1 MAVPDTTI
9 VELPLDID
17 QVKGFLDPLEGAALQ
32 RAALEG
38 SRLGACLEIGA
49 YCGKSA
55 VYIGAACKSV
65 GATLFSLDH
74 HRGSEENQ
82 PGWEYH
88 DAELWDAEAGALD
101 TLPSLRRTLRAA
113 NLEETVVPIVGR
125 SQIVARHWR
134 GALGLLFID
143 GGHTMEAALGDY
155 RGWSPHLVSDGL
167 LAIHD
172 VFPDPSEGGRPPYEI
187 YQRALASDLFIEVEA
202 VKSLRILKR
211 L

>member
-1 MAVPDTTI
+1 MAFPDLTM

-32 RAALEG
+32 RAAIEG
-38 SRLGACLEIGA
+38 ARLGPCLEIGA

-55 VYIGAACKSV
+55 VYIGAACQTV

-88 DAELWDAEAGALD
+88 DRELWDAEAGVLD

-113 NLEETVVPIVGR
+113 GLEDTVIPIVGR
-125 SQIVARHWR
+125 SENVARHW
-134 GALGLLFID
+134 GGPLGFLFID
-143 GGHTMEAALGDY
+143 GGHTMEAALSDY
-155 RGWSPHLVSDGL
+155 RGWSSHVVRGGL
-167 LAIHD
+167 MAIHD
-172 VFPDPSEGGRPPYEI
+172 VFPDPSDGGRPPYEI
-187 YQRALASDLFIEVEA
+187 YQRALASDLFYEVEA

-211 L
+211 R